1 GSMTYSF
8 RLLTLF
14 AALAFV
20 GAEAMAQQTPPGSLP
35 PQTTP
40 AQQYPQGAPAPI
52 PTQTTPPPSGTLD
65 PGQYGRVERT
75 NSNVR
80 NYFFFTQPGEP
91 TIQVYVV
98 GAVVNPGLYEVG
110 PGLDLGRLLALS
122 GGPAL
127 TPQQA
132 ERRRTTT
139 VKLFRPSS
147 GNRPIFEEDLDDSLT
162 DVRSYPLLREGD
174 TLMVET
180 VEKQRFGWR
189 DLLAVGGALGGIAF
203 FINAVSGDL

>member
-1 GSMTYSF
+1 MTYSI
-8 RLLTLF
+8 RLF
-14 AALAFV
+14 AVVAAFALFSS
-20 GAEAMAQQTPPGSLP
+20 GAMAQQTPPGSLP

-40 AQQYPQGAPAPI
+40 EQRYPQGAPVPVPA
-52 PTQTTPPPSGTLD
+52 QTSPAQGSTAD

-110 PGLDLGRLLALS
+110 PGMDLGRLLALS
-122 GGPAL
+122 GGPQLA
-127 TPQQA
+127 TQQA
-132 ERRRTTT
+132 ERRRKTT
-139 VKLFRPSS
+139 VKLFRPTS
-147 GNRPIFEEDLDDSLT
+147 GNRPIFEEDLNDSFT
-162 DVRSYPLLREGD
+162 DTRSYPLLREGD
-174 TLMVET
+174 TLLVET
-180 VEKQRFGWR
+180 IEKQRYGWR

-203 FINAVSGDL
+203 FIDAIRGN

>member
-1 GSMTYSF
+1 MTFSF
-8 RLLTLF
+8 RLLSLL
-14 AALAFV
+14 AALALV
-20 GAEAMAQQTPPGSLP
+20 SAETMAQQTPPGSLP

-40 AQQYPQGAPAPI
+40 AQQYPQGLPAPI
-52 PTQTTPPPSGTLD
+52 PSQTTPPQGGTLD

-110 PGLDLGRLLALS
+110 PGLDLGRLLALA
-122 GGPAL
+122 GGPQLA
-127 TPQQA
+127 PQQA
-132 ERRRTTT
+132 ERRRKTT
-139 VKLFRPSS
+139 VKLFRPTS
-147 GNRPIFEEDLDDSLT
+147 GSRPIFEENLDDSFT
-162 DVRSYPLLREGD
+162 DVRAYPVLREGD

-180 VEKQRFGWR
+180 IERQRFGWR

-203 FINAVSGDL
+203 FIDAVAGNN